1 MSAENAKHLSREAMW
16 NQLLSMQRDV
26 SELSQKIASHI
37 ENFDAVIDETY
48 LGKTAKLADTA
59 FEIIKQTGKFT
70 SFDCAKLGLFD
81 STQKKRLF
89 TALKQRYPEVK
100 TAIRQHYGDKRKIIV
115 AWLDEE
121 KLNEIEKNPAQEIK
135 EFVQASKPSREQLI
149 SKFGWSQEEA
159 AKKIGALVAE
169 NKIALFNNCFAWI
182 GKE

>member
-1 MSAENAKHLSREAMW
+1 MSAENAKHLSREALW
-16 NQLLSMQRDV
+16 NQLCSLERKSQEINQDLSFFKQ
-26 SELSQKIASHI
+26 
-37 ENFDAVIDETY
+37 NFNAVIDETY
-48 LGKTAKLADTA
+48 LGKTAKLADSA

-121 KLNEIEKNPAQEIK
+121 KLNEIEKDPVQEIK
-135 EFVQASKPSREQLI
+135 EFVQAGKPSREQLI
-149 SKFGWSQEEA
+149 SKFGWSQEET

-169 NKIALFNNCFAWI
+169 KKIALFNNCFAWI